1 MMDNIEHTVND
12 SLFAGTIGARLR
24 VERERLQL
32 SQEAFA
38 NKAGVHRRT
47 QVNYEADERRP
58 DADYLAAIAGFGADI
73 AYIVTGSRGLLV
85 KQPWPDDAQIYVSL
99 IDAIRAELGIC
110 KKDYDPDW
118 QWLFDLLKA
127 DWADFVKGADSS
139 RGIGWHCR
147 SLLSKSPYV
156 EFNADRLAD
165 LLERIE
171 FVAESEGRVLSA
183 RDKASAVMAL
193 RAEGAPAASPPPL
206 VAVKAVLQRLGA

>member
-1 MMDNIEHTVND
+1 MDNIERTVND
-12 SLFAGTIGARLR
+12 SLFLDTIGARLR

-47 QVNYEADERRP
+47 QVNYEADDRRP

-73 AYIVTGSRGLLV
+73 AYIVTGSRGLSV
-85 KQPWPDDAQIYVSL
+85 RQPWPDDAQIYVSL
-99 IDAIRAELGIC
+99 IDAIRAELGIG
-110 KKDYDPDW
+110 KNDYDPDW

-127 DWADFVKGADSS
+127 DWADFVKGVDSS
-139 RGIGWHCR
+139 RDIGLHCR

-171 FVAESEGRVLSA
+171 FVAESEGRFLSA

-193 RAEGAPAASPPPL
+193 RTEASSSASPPSL
-206 VAVKAVLQRLGA
+206 AAVKTVLQRLGA

>member
-1 MMDNIEHTVND
+1 MDNIEHTVND
-12 SLFAGTIGARLR
+12 SLFVSTIGARLR
-24 VERERLQL
+24 AERERLSL

-73 AYIVTGSRGLLV
+73 AYIVTGGRSLAV
-85 KQPWPDDAQIYVSL
+85 KRPWPDDAQIYVSL
-99 IDAIRAELGIC
+99 IDAIRAELGIS

-118 QWLFDLLKA
+118 QWLFELLKA

-139 RGIGWHCR
+139 RGIGLHCR

-171 FVAESEGRVLSA
+171 FVAESEGRALSP
-183 RDKASAVMAL
+183 RDKAFAVMTL
-193 RAEGAPAASPPPL
+193 RTEAVPAASPPSL

>member
-1 MMDNIEHTVND
+1 MDNIEHSVNES
-12 SLFAGTIGARLR
+12 SLVGTIGARLR
-24 VERERLQL
+24 AERERLSL

-58 DADYLAAIAGFGADI
+58 DANYLAAIAGFGVDI
-73 AYIVTGSRGLLV
+73 TYIVTGSRVLSV

-99 IDAIRAELGIC
+99 IGAIRAELGIC

-127 DWADFVKGADSS
+127 DWADFVKGVDSS
-139 RGIGWHCR
+139 HGIGLHCR

-156 EFNADRLAD
+156 EFNADRLAE

-183 RDKASAVMAL
+183 REKASAVMTL
-193 RAEGAPAASPPPL
+193 RAEAAPAASAPSL
-206 VAVKAVLQRLGA
+206 LAVKAVLQRLGP

>member
-1 MMDNIEHTVND
+1 MDNIEHSVND
-12 SLFAGTIGARLR
+12 VSSASTIGARLR
-24 VERERLQL
+24 AERESLSL

-73 AYIVTGSRGLLV
+73 AYIVTGIRGGSV
-85 KQPWPDDAQIYVSL
+85 KQSWPDDAQIYVSL
-99 IDAIRAELGIC
+99 IDAIRAELGISS
-110 KKDYDPDW
+110 KDYDPDW

-127 DWADFVKGADSS
+127 DWADFVKGVDSS
-139 RGIGWHCR
+139 RGIGLHCR
-147 SLLSKSPYV
+147 SQLSKSPYV
-156 EFNADRLAD
+156 EFNVDRLAD

-183 RDKASAVMAL
+183 RDKAFAVMTL
-193 RAEGAPAASPPPL
+193 RTEAAPATSPPSL
-206 VAVKAVLQRLGA
+206 VAVKAVLQRLGV

>member
-1 MMDNIEHTVND
+1 MDNIEHTVNG

-24 VERERLQL
+24 AERERLSL

-73 AYIVTGSRGLLV
+73 AYIVTGSRGLSV
-85 KQPWPDDAQIYVSL
+85 EQPWPDDAQIYVSV

-139 RGIGWHCR
+139 RGIGLHCR
-147 SLLSKSPYV
+147 SLLGKSPYV

-193 RAEGAPAASPPPL
+193 RTEAPSPASPPSL
-206 VAVKAVLQRLGA
+206 AAVKTVLQRLGA

>member
-1 MMDNIEHTVND
+1 MDNIEHIVNGCL
-12 SLFAGTIGARLR
+12 SLGTIGARLR
-24 VERERLQL
+24 EERERLSL

-38 NKAGVHRRT
+38 SKAGVHRRT

-58 DADYLAAIAGFGADI
+58 DADYLASVAGFGADI
-73 AYIVTGSRGLLV
+73 AYIVTGNRVLSV

-139 RGIGWHCR
+139 RGIGLHCR

-193 RAEGAPAASPPPL
+193 RTEAPSSASPPSL
-206 VAVKAVLQRLGA
+206 AAVKTVLQRLGA